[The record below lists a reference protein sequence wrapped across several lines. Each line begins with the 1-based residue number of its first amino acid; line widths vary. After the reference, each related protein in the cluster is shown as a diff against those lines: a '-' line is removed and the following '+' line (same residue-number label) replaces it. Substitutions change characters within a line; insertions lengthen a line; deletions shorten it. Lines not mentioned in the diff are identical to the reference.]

1 MRPAYIKAGITV
13 YEYRQMPKDVGYF
26 LPNYD
31 QLLKWN
37 VEGRGKGA
45 VVQDNAPF
53 MCIHAKALVVD
64 DILAFVGSYN
74 FDPRSISLNTE
85 VGLLVQDARF
95 AAEVKGAIKRDILP
109 ENSWVVAKRKEART
123 DRELARSMPPA
134 ASRKHIN
141 MWPFRHTSGYEL
153 KTGQEP
159 VPPSVPDFY
168 SNYRDIGPFPG
179 ARDEGLA
186 MKKIVT
192 SLATVLSGLVVPLL

>member
-1 MRPAYIKAGITV
+1 
-13 YEYRQMPKDVGYF
+13 
-26 LPNYD
+26 
-31 QLLKWN
+31 
-37 VEGRGKGA
+37 
-45 VVQDNAPF
+45 

-159 VPPSVPDFY
+159 VPPSVPNFY